1 MSKLFYMML
10 LLAVLANGRI
20 VRKTFNVANAQSGKV
35 IDIMKSLNEGLN
47 PPLILQDY
55 PNGLESAI
63 AFLEHIGSL
72 QSGESREKIVCF
84 SAELY
89 CKSKMQNGRQDSRE
103 ADVFVSLMV
112 SVMKGDTSS
121 RVRSKAARSLREVV
135 LPELI
140 DRHHSSILNAYETH
154 KNMEILLLYA
164 SLPSCQ
170 PEKAVKLA
178 REIRTEDI
186 GTYRVNAILSR
197 FGEQSA
203 TDALIANAEN
213 IFESSGV
220 RLSELLGA
228 LAFAHSDKIN
238 RFLVKGLRAEDYI
251 TLAGGSKIPRRN
263 CYAKALVLMNRF
275 NEEFPVKN
283 KVDFYT
289 TDDLDRIEQ
298 WCAGKLGMSVPSSP
312 RKEMLV
318 IPSFQP
324 VEN

>member
-1 MSKLFYMML
+1 
-10 LLAVLANGRI
+10 
-20 VRKTFNVANAQSGKV
+20 
-35 IDIMKSLNEGLN
+35 
-47 PPLILQDY
+47 
-55 PNGLESAI
+55 
-63 AFLEHIGSL
+63 
-72 QSGESREKIVCF
+72 
-84 SAELY
+84 
-89 CKSKMQNGRQDSRE
+89 
-103 ADVFVSLMV
+103 
-112 SVMKGDTSS
+112 
-121 RVRSKAARSLREVV
+121 
-135 LPELI
+135 
-140 DRHHSSILNAYETH
+140 
-154 KNMEILLLYA
+154 MEILLLYA

-238 RFLVKGLRAEDYI
+238 RFLVKGLRSEDYI

-263 CYAKALVLMNRF
+263 CYAKALVLMNSF

-283 KVDFYT
+283 KYDFYT
-289 TDDLDRIEQ
+289 TNDLDRIEQ
-298 WCAGKLGMSVPSSP
+298 WCAEKLGMSVPSAP

-324 VEN
+324 